1 MTGMFCYVGFMNGHS
16 RNYPRPPYPGKRHF
30 EPNRDRRRP
39 VSTEESPATETESSY
54 LKSLIDS
61 RSKVTVKLV
70 TGEKYQGRIRYYD
83 QDCFSLGLS
92 TENRRLFLR
101 KENICY
107 ISED

>member
-1 MTGMFCYVGFMNGHS
+1 MDMEDS
-16 RNYPRPPYPGKRHF
+16 
-30 EPNRDRRRP
+30 P
-39 VSTEESPATETESSY
+39 VTETESSY

-92 TENRRLFLR
+92 TEERRLFLR